1 MTVFKIRDITQKNAG
16 NFCRFSIGYNNGKFF
31 IHAEE
36 KEWTDT
42 FGRSISIGNIQPK
55 RIAQLANEILTFLG
69 QEAKIQEWKPSY
81 GTEQSN
87 SWVYYKID
95 PKTHSKTHDR
105 ARFWWFSDHCER
117 ILTKDERSVILYA
130 ETCLV
135 DSYGKMAQ
143 IRMNKEDLAALDRF
157 KEEGL
162 LDYGRLSAKEI
173 MNVHN
178 IIHGTHWVRFTEEA
192 WTLAHKLRRERAAR
206 MVQ

>member
-1 MTVFKIRDITQKNAG
+1 MYKPTIRVGDSFRTKSETDHYGTATLTIEKIVHD
-16 NFCRFSIGYNNGKFF
+16 
-31 IHAEE
+31 
-36 KEWTDT
+36 
-42 FGRSISIGNIQPK
+42 P
-55 RIAQLANEILTFLG
+55 
-69 QEAKIQEWKPSY
+69 EWKPSY